1 MVNNQQK
8 KPFRDV
14 LRKRCSKNMLQIYRR
29 TTMPKC
35 GTVEFEAMEMQ
46 SGFLGSTKF
55 LWMQRS

>member
-1 MVNNQQK
+1 
-8 KPFRDV
+8 
-14 LRKRCSKNMLQIYRR
+14 
-29 TTMPKC
+29 MPKC